1 MQPHS
6 TRKMA
11 TRKPENIHES
21 DRDFA
26 GPLGEINPDIPYP
39 CEEGISGPERAV
51 LLFLSLFFCLPTKL
65 LSCCDFFLLLLL
77 FDEEKKR
84 TFCLFVFLSKLTC

>member
-51 LLFLSLFFCLPTKL
+51 LLFLPLCLK
-65 LSCCDFFLLLLL
+65 
-77 FDEEKKR
+77 EAMKNR
-84 TFCLFVFLSKLTC
+84 QVFSSTR

>member
-51 LLFLSLFFCLPTKL
+51 LLFLPLF
-65 LSCCDFFLLLLL
+65 
-77 FDEEKKR
+77 
-84 TFCLFVFLSKLTC
+84 

>member
-26 GPLGEINPDIPYP
+26 GPLGEINSDIPYP
-39 CEEGISGPERAV
+39 CEQGISGPERAV
-51 LLFLSLFFCLPTKL
+51 LLFLPLVLREAMKNRQVVSST
-65 LSCCDFFLLLLL
+65 
-77 FDEEKKR
+77 R
-84 TFCLFVFLSKLTC
+84 

>member
-26 GPLGEINPDIPYP
+26 GPLGEINSDIPYP
-39 CEEGISGPERAV
+39 CEQGISGPERAV
-51 LLFLSLFFCLPTKL
+51 LLFLPLFLK
-65 LSCCDFFLLLLL
+65 
-77 FDEEKKR
+77 EAMKNR
-84 TFCLFVFLSKLTC
+84 QVFSSTR

>member
-39 CEEGISGPERAV
+39 CEQGISGPERAV
-51 LLFLSLFFCLPTKL
+51 LLFLPLFLYKENHRQWGGDL
-65 LSCCDFFLLLLL
+65 G
-77 FDEEKKR
+77 KH
-84 TFCLFVFLSKLTC
+84 

>member
-39 CEEGISGPERAV
+39 CEQGISGSRKGGFA
-51 LLFLSLFFCLPTKL
+51 LSL
-65 LSCCDFFLLLLL
+65 S
-77 FDEEKKR
+77 
-84 TFCLFVFLSKLTC
+84 VFEGRQMKNRQVFSSTQ

>member
-39 CEEGISGPERAV
+39 CEQGISGPERAV
-51 LLFLSLFFCLPTKL
+51 LLFLPLFLREAMKN
-65 LSCCDFFLLLLL
+65 
-77 FDEEKKR
+77 R
-84 TFCLFVFLSKLTC
+84 QVFSSTR